1 MPKAVALG
9 LSIVCFFSAAVF
21 VVTGHLWVGVPLFA
35 ASVAFDVLFVMA
47 LRAERR
53 SQR

>member
-1 MPKAVALG
+1 VPKAVALG